1 MRKGN
6 CFIARASHVRIQL
19 AQVRHGRSIWGL
31 SRGIGRGSYSCA
43 ARGRSLPGAW
53 VARDGIQSVRSGVR
67 LDAVGPE
74 RQIIQLRQRPLR
86 GRSVAGMFVSGSLG
100 LRPLGGANIIDPRAD
115 RGASLSICTV
125 RISAL
130 HSFRLLALPQ
140 TDFSPDHPVGMRCLA
155 DFSVGA

>member
-1 MRKGN
+1 MRLGQRDK
-6 CFIARASHVRIQL
+6 
-19 AQVRHGRSIWGL
+19 
-31 SRGIGRGSYSCA
+31 SYNFD
-43 ARGRSLPGAW
+43 
-53 VARDGIQSVRSGVR
+53 RDPSGV
-67 LDAVGPE
+67 
-74 RQIIQLRQRPLR
+74 
-86 GRSVAGMFVSGSLG
+86 RSVAGSVVSGSLG
-100 LRPLGGANIIDPRAD
+100 LRPFGRANIIEPRAD

>member
-6 CFIARASHVRIQL
+6 CFIARASHARIRL
-19 AQVRHGRSIWGL
+19 AHVRHGRSIWGL
-31 SRGIGRGSYSCA
+31 SRGIGRGSYTCA

-53 VARDGIQSVRSGVR
+53 VARDGIQPVRSGVR

-74 RQIIQLRQRPLR
+74 RQVIQLRQRPFR
-86 GRSVAGMFVSGSLG
+86 RRSVAGIFVSGSLG
-100 LRPLGGANIIDPRAD
+100 LRPFGRANIIDPHAD

-140 TDFSPDHPVGMRCLA
+140 TDFSSDHPVGMRCLA